1 MIWRC
6 SGLAVSKPT
15 RSSLTAHS
23 QKSSTE
29 CDALASR
36 LWVFRTDEIA
46 DDADVR
52 RDDAPSRR
60 TLFGIGVAA
69 ILVFGL
75 FPLLSIQLSTQAHA
89 THEGWS
95 GA

>member
-1 MIWRC
+1 
-6 SGLAVSKPT
+6 
-15 RSSLTAHS
+15 
-23 QKSSTE
+23 
-29 CDALASR
+29 

-75 FPLLSIQLSTQAHA
+75 FALLSIQLSTQAHA
-89 THEGWS
+89 KHEGWS
-95 GA
+95 GAQFLCRTRGQSGY